1 MPGSTACSDADSAR
15 RVAGMRPDPP
25 HPGPR
30 MREWGRRGPLN
41 SGVPSAGAAAM
52 NLREH
57 AVLMAAYNRWMN
69 DKVYAAAAQL
79 PHEAIAADRGAF
91 FGSILGTLNHLLVA
105 DQVWLHRFAAH
116 PRASLRSIRSA
127 RGRGRSIS
135 PRSSTTA
142 CRRCAPSARP
152 WTP

>member
-1 MPGSTACSDADSAR
+1 
-15 RVAGMRPDPP
+15 
-25 HPGPR
+25 
-30 MREWGRRGPLN
+30 
-41 SGVPSAGAAAM
+41 M

-116 PRASLRSIRSA
+116 PSRFAALDPIRSA
-127 RGRGRSIS
+127 CGRGRSIS

-152 WTP
+152 WTS